1 MIHIEV
7 RLLKELYPSLFH
19 IFEFP
24 DKDDEIIFFILIQK
38 IQTKLS
44 MNLKINVNE
53 ALIIYCSFIVNEL
66 RAKTC
71 ISDIQE
77 KAKRLMSYKNVMIG
91 VPETLKN
98 TLFTVQVDNI
108 PKTRIILKE
117 PIKIMQYLLKEN

>member
-7 RLLKELYPSLFH
+7 RLLEELYPSLFH

-38 IQTKLS
+38 IQNKLS

-53 ALIIYCSFIVNEL
+53 ALIIYCSFIVNKL

-71 ISDIQE
+71 IIDIQE
-77 KAKRLMSYKNVMIG
+77 KAKRLLSYKNVMIG

>member
-7 RLLKELYPSLFH
+7 RLLEELNPSLFH

-53 ALIIYCSFIVNEL
+53 ALIIYCSFIVNKL

-71 ISDIQE
+71 VSDIQE
-77 KAKRLMSYKNVMIG
+77 KAKRLLSYKNVMIG

-98 TLFTVQVDNI
+98 TLFIVQVDNI

-117 PIKIMQYLLKEN
+117 PIKSCNIY

>member
-7 RLLKELYPSLFH
+7 RLLEELYPSLFH
-19 IFEFP
+19 IFEFS

-53 ALIIYCSFIVNEL
+53 ALIIYCSFIVNKL

-77 KAKRLMSYKNVMIG
+77 KAKRLLSYKNVMIG

>member
-7 RLLKELYPSLFH
+7 RLLEELYYPSLIP

-24 DKDDEIIFFILIQK
+24 DKNDEIIFFILIQK

-53 ALIIYCSFIVNEL
+53 ALAIYCSFIVNEL

-71 ISDIQE
+71 VSDIQE
-77 KAKRLMSYKNVMIG
+77 KVKKLLSYKNVMIG
-91 VPETLKN
+91 VPEILKN
-98 TLFTVQVDNI
+98 THSLF
-108 PKTRIILKE
+108 K
-117 PIKIMQYLLKEN
+117 